1 MTKNTNARRAVLL
14 LLAALLALGTACG
27 GEAAP
32 SGDTNA
38 AGGAEDTTTAAPE
51 IDNSKDELPALDF
64 GGKVFKV
71 LAAESTA
78 YKGYLDVEEQTGD
91 ILNDALFNSNRAV
104 EERLNI
110 VFEQTVQG
118 AVDANNTGGNLIMAG
133 DHVYDLI
140 SLTDRNAFSFAVQG
154 MLLPYDDMPYVD
166 LEKDYWVQGI
176 NDVIRMDGTYWLAY
190 GDFNLSIYDYTYALA
205 FNKKMLDE
213 LKLDDPYALVD
224 SGKWTIDTF
233 QKMCLAANMDLNGD
247 TKMDD
252 TDRWGWSAIPKQIPP
267 TLWIAAGAESIKKN
281 KEDLPEFTMA
291 SDSHF
296 SEVYAKIYEIAYTTE
311 CWAPNTING
320 DVLKLPMFKEGR
332 ALFQTTSFG
341 QLDNDYYR
349 TMETDFG
356 ILPHPKWDEAQ
367 KQYYSRVEGGRLFA
381 IPVTT
386 QDKELVG
393 ATLEALSYQ
402 ASVDIIPAYFEIT
415 LKAKYTR
422 DDESARMFDLIM
434 DTRVYDLGDTMW
446 STQCRDGFIYD
457 LFYKSQSDA
466 LASAIAEN
474 KAMMEGELQ
483 KTIDGFKA
491 Q

>member
-1 MTKNTNARRAVLL
+1 MTKHTKANRTLLL
-14 LLAALLALGTACG
+14 LLAALLTLGTACG

-32 SGDTNA
+32 SGDTTA

-51 IDNSKDELPALDF
+51 IDNSKDELPKLDF

-71 LAAESTA
+71 LAAQSTA

-91 ILNDALFNSNRAV
+91 ILNDAVFNSNRAV

-205 FNKKMLDE
+205 FNKKLLDE
-213 LKLDDPYALVD
+213 LKLDDPYKLVD

-446 STQCRDGFIYD
+446 STQCRDGFIYT
-457 LFYKSQSDA
+457 LFYKNQSDA